1 MQLTAFCYLSMN
13 TSAIGVVTLAPDLN
27 VNLVRIRYGHVVSVG
42 IVICFYDVSCPIGC
56 RTGHGRLAGSG
67 GLDGDGSP

>member
-13 TSAIGVVTLAPDLN
+13 TSANGVVTLAPDLN

-42 IVICFYDVSCPIGC
+42 IVICFYDVS
-56 RTGHGRLAGSG
+56 RVTLRQLLNTFSRLRMLS
-67 GLDGDGSP
+67 